1 MTWIGAIILAVVA
14 GITEILPVSG
24 SGHLYIFEKL
34 LGLELDRSVF
44 LAYRGVLHLGI
55 SVALLLFYHRRIGQM
70 FRDLLLR
77 ADAARPGSRQ
87 KGGSFPRRLFLLLLL
102 SSLPMFLA
110 LPLNRLRL
118 QVESSDAALL
128 FVSGFLLLSG
138 ILLYLTGRS
147 AREKKSLQQLTLPDG
162 LIMGLFQVPTLF
174 PGLSRCGM
182 ILSAGML
189 REASSGCA
197 VEFAGLM
204 GIPVFF
210 ISGLTQWFGARKTGD
225 AAIPTG
231 MCLAGLL
238 ITVAVGLIT
247 LRFFRERAVF
257 RKPTGFAYWCWGAGL
272 LALVLF
278 LIAA

>member
-24 SGHLYIFEKL
+24 TGHLYIFEKL
-34 LGLELDRSVF
+34 LGLELSQADF

-55 SVALLLFYHRRIGQM
+55 SIALLLFYHRRFGQM
-70 FRDLLLR
+70 LRDLLMPR
-77 ADAARPGSRQ
+77 GSGRPGSRQ
-87 KGGSFPRRLFLLLLL
+87 KAVSFPKRLFLLLFL
-102 SSLPMFLA
+102 SCLPMFLS

-118 QVESSDAALL
+118 RVEGSDAVLL
-128 FVSGFLLLSG
+128 FVSGFLMLSG

-147 AREKKSLQQLTLPDG
+147 AREKKNLQQLTLPDG
-162 LIMGLFQVPTLF
+162 LIMGLFQVPALF

-182 ILSAGML
+182 VLSAGML
-189 REASSGCA
+189 REATCGSA
-197 VEFAGLM
+197 VEFAGLL

-210 ISGLTQWFGARKTGD
+210 LSGLIQWFGARKTGE
-225 AAIPTG
+225 AAVPTA

-238 ITVAVGLIT
+238 ITVFVGLVT
-247 LRFFRERAVF
+247 LRFLRERAAYH
-257 RKPTGFAYWCWGAGL
+257 KPTGFAYWCWGAGL
-272 LALVLF
+272 LALILF